1 MDAGKT
7 PHPLPLSAAQNQ
19 IRDDVPLVCAW
30 ALVNAFAIAGSQA
43 SLYIAG
49 YTHLA
54 CIQIQSSSI
63 LPCLWVGMLCC
74 AATQSAAAALAL
86 LLPCHRRRARRA
98 LAYLA
103 LAVTVLFHCMY
114 AIHFRIS
121 LAAYPGGY
129 IFGWIVYT
137 VVLCY
142 MVVRDLTCL
151 TDLLRGDGWGKQ

>member
-7 PHPLPLSAAQNQ
+7 PHPLPLSVAQKQ

-30 ALVNAFAIAGSQA
+30 ALVNAFAIAGGQA

-49 YTHLA
+49 YTHLQ
-54 CIQIQSSSI
+54 CIQSSSI
-63 LPCLWVGMLCC
+63 LPCLWIGMLCC

-103 LAVTVLFHCMY
+103 LAVTFLFHGMY

-129 IFGWIVYT
+129 VFGWIFYT
-137 VVLCY
+137 VVICY

-151 TDLLRGDGWGKQ
+151 SDLLRGDGWGKQ

>member
-7 PHPLPLSAAQNQ
+7 PHPLPLSVAQKQ

-30 ALVNAFAIAGSQA
+30 ALVNAFAIAGGQA

-49 YTHLA
+49 YTHLQ
-54 CIQIQSSSI
+54 CIQSSSI
-63 LPCLWVGMLCC
+63 LPCLWIGMLCC

-103 LAVTVLFHCMY
+103 LAVTFLFHGMY

-121 LAAYPGGY
+121 LAAYSGGY
-129 IFGWIVYT
+129 VFGWIFYT
-137 VVLCY
+137 VVICY

-151 TDLLRGDGWGKQ
+151 SDLLRGDGWCKQ